1 MFIRVIEKYS
11 RGLQSK
17 VPTWVAPEFLFSNRC
32 TENKATHGT
41 ILYERNQ
48 KTSWVT
54 PAHWVTEKI
63 PTSKQAGKAETHF
76 PYNPYPWH
84 VCVLSHFSCIWLF
97 VTLWT
102 VGSRLLC
109 PWGFSR
115 QENWSELPCPPP
127 GNLFNPGNEP
137 ASPVTPALQVDSLP
151 LSYQGSPPLA

>member
-1 MFIRVIEKYS
+1 M
-11 RGLQSK
+11 
-17 VPTWVAPEFLFSNRC
+17 
-32 TENKATHGT
+32 
-41 ILYERNQ
+41 
-48 KTSWVT
+48 T

-63 PTSKQAGKAETHF
+63 PTSKQARKAETHF
-76 PYNPYPWH
+76 PYNSHPWH
-84 VCVLSHFSCIWLF
+84 VCVLSHFSCIRLF

-137 ASPVTPALQVDSLP
+137 VSPVTPALQVNSLP
-151 LSYQGSPPLA
+151 LSYQGSPTPGIVPYNWEGMCNPSFSRKSKRFGSYFQCPSFQGSHLER